1 MQPKTLA
8 VAALISFLIPT
19 SVVAKTATQNN
30 PNKIWMLSSIA
41 QQYAEVGQKQKAS
54 ELITQALPLV
64 DNISSNCDKP
74 KPMATIAGNYARV
87 GQDAQAKLLLEQAIK
102 IAKTAKGCNS
112 TNDSVENLLDI
123 SNKYIDEGLYDL
135 ALQSVKG
142 LDDASLFYQVYGLSL
157 IARDFA
163 QSKKVDQ
170 VNALTTE
177 ILNVAQSIKDVNQ
190 RAFALSR
197 GAYEFIEARQN
208 TQAIKLLTEA
218 QKTIPAIKD
227 VDGKPDTLLLI
238 ARGYIK
244 LRQPTEAIKIL
255 EQAILAAQKVSNLS
269 FRVHNLGAIAV
280 EYAAVNQKPKANLLL
295 QQALSTANKIKPGSQ
310 RDDLLLTVSNYSA
323 KSGQYD
329 QAIKIANS
337 INNNRQNQ
345 AAALSRIAAEVARQG
360 KFDLALQ
367 IAQRQISDAGHKA
380 GALMQIARALVN
392 TKQLDRAVTVAQSIK
407 GKYEKVGVLS
417 EIALQYAENGNPDK
431 AMNLVNTINK
441 LSASLSDE
449 GNDIDW
455 MLPVVAQSYAKAGNF
470 DRAIKV
476 AESIKITQ
484 HRVQALTQIANE
496 YSAKGQKDN
505 SLLLLAQAFQLVK

>member
-1 MQPKTLA
+1 MLPKTFA
-8 VAALISFLIPT
+8 VAALVSFVIPI

-142 LDDASLFYQVYGLSL
+142 LDDASSFYQVYGLSL
-157 IARDFA
+157 IARDVA
-163 QSKKVDQ
+163 QSNKVDQ

-177 ILNVAQSIKDVNQ
+177 ILNVAQSIKDANQ

-208 TQAIKLLTEA
+208 TQAIKLLAEA

-244 LRQPTEAIKIL
+244 LRQPTEAIEIL
-255 EQAILAAQKVSNLS
+255 EQATLAAQKVSNLS

-280 EYAAVNQKPKANLLL
+280 EYAAVNQKSKANLLL

-310 RDDLLLTVSNYSA
+310 RDDLLLTVAHYTA
-323 KSGQYD
+323 KAGQYD
-329 QAIKIANS
+329 QAIKIAKR

-345 AAALSRIAAEVARQG
+345 AAALSRIAAEVAR
-360 KFDLALQ
+360 KENFDLALQ
-367 IAQRQISDAGHKA
+367 IARQISDAGHKA
-380 GALMQIARALVN
+380 GAIMEITRALVAA
-392 TKQLDRAVTVAQSIK
+392 KQFDKAVAVAQSINR
-407 GKYEKVGVLS
+407 KYEKAGVLS
-417 EIALQYAENGNPDK
+417 EIALKYAENGNPDK
-431 AMNLVNTINK
+431 AINLINTINK

-449 GNDIDW
+449 ANDIDW
-455 MLPVVAQSYAKAGNF
+455 MLPVVAQSYAKAGKF
-470 DRAIKV
+470 DQAIKV

-496 YSAKGQKDN
+496 YSDKGQKDK
-505 SLLLLAQAFQLVK
+505 SLLLLAQAMQLVK